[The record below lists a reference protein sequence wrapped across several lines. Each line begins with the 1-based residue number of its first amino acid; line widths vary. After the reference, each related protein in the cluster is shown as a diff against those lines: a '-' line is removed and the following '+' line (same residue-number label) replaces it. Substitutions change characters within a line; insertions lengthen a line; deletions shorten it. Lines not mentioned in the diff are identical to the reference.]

1 MDAKCERPKLDI
13 GEQKCKLFG
22 KCLYLP
28 PSLSLRACYLSHT
41 HSLTHT
47 LSLSPTHIFLRAF
60 TVIGSERSGNT
71 LHCYIPIAL
80 SKRFLCVYVFKCT
93 ESAVYLDPITRKINI
108 KEHLLNIH
116 ISIEFFYF
124 TNFSQNNLLI
134 HSKHDVA
141 QFPYTIVTSSFG
153 FRTGRICYSY
163 FRRKRHFTGRCE

>member
-1 MDAKCERPKLDI
+1 MQVIWKVPI
-13 GEQKCKLFG
+13 FTSF
-22 KCLYLP
+22 
-28 PSLSLRACYLSHT
+28 SLSPCVLSIAYT
-41 HSLTHT
+41 LSDTHT

-60 TVIGSERSGNT
+60 TVISSERSGNT

-80 SKRFLCVYVFKCT
+80 FKRFLCVYAFKYT

-163 FRRKRHFTGRCE
+163 FRRKSHFTGRCE